1 MKSFFWGFLV
11 ITCCVSAKAAWKTST
26 CRDADFAQ
34 SAWRDITAIEP
45 RVQQHLDFI
54 AKESGDVTGSTVN
67 LTNCHVQLPVDGQG
81 KTVDGD
87 RVVTMDKVWEKYV
100 NGRYE
105 KQIAGMRI
113 VFSEKIRVRIPKKSG
128 YSRQKAITSSRSCT
142 WNPSDAACKGFPS
155 VPAIPVTLWKSPMP
169 VPWALGAVPPLLSC
183 PSINPVR
190 SFASRRGPHWLS
202 AQFPCVHVVA
212 VHYYIQ
218 DSWCGV

>member
-113 VFSEKIRVRIPKKSG
+113 VFSEKIRVRIPKKEWVLTPEGYYIEQIVYVESVGRRVQGFSICSG
-128 YSRQKAITSSRSCT
+128 NSCD
-142 WNPSDAACKGFPS
+142 SLE
-155 VPAIPVTLWKSPMP
+155 IPY
-169 VPWALGAVPPLLSC
+169 AGAVGLGGGSATSELPVHQ
-183 PSINPVR
+183 PSEVIR
-190 SFASRRGPHWLS
+190 K
-202 AQFPCVHVVA
+202 
-212 VHYYIQ
+212 
-218 DSWCGV
+218 